1 MGVIIFNGKSSTDYG
16 IVIEKRP
23 PQNHGA
29 KRGEAYTIAGRN
41 GTFFREDGT
50 YDNYIQP
57 YEVAIRQGLTRR
69 ADLRAADVAGWLLG
83 SSGFCRLE
91 DGFEPEFYRMARYAG
106 PLNIEQVLNAWGRC
120 TLEFD
125 CLPER
130 WLRSGEEAIVGTDAA
145 PTLFNPTPFKAKP
158 VIKLYGSASLLSVT
172 VNNVHYVDVP
182 GAGSSGPVTIDCETG
197 TIEDATGLSL
207 MGSCIFYGDYNELPE
222 LAPGENTL
230 TFANASSYEIVPR
243 WWTL

>member
-41 GTFFREDGT
+41 GTYFREDGT

-57 YEVAIRQGLTRR
+57 YEIAIRQGMTRR
-69 ADLRAADVAGWLLG
+69 ADLRAADVAAWLLG

-91 DGFEPEFYRMARYAG
+91 DGFEPEFFRLARYAG
-106 PLNIEQVLNAWGRC
+106 PLNIEQILNAWGRC

-125 CLPER
+125 CRPER
-130 WLRSGEEAIVGTDAA
+130 WLVSGEEPIS
-145 PTLFNPTPFKAKP
+145 TLFGSIYNPTPNYARPLIKMSGGTDTLSLTLNGTKVIEVTGQGSNNP
-158 VIKLYGSASLLSVT
+158 VI
-172 VNNVHYVDVP
+172 
-182 GAGSSGPVTIDCETG
+182 IDCDAA
-197 TIEDATGLSL
+197 TITDASGENI
-207 MGSCIFYGDYNELPE
+207 MGAATFYLPYNEFPK
-222 LAPGENTL
+222 LAPGANTIFFGSNV
-230 TFANASSYEIVPR
+230 TAYEITPR
-243 WWTL
+243 WWVL